1 MTAEVGAAAVV
12 NTTELELIVLS
23 SSTSAPP
30 IVANALMS
38 VPEKLTVT
46 VVALVPIVPVAVAS
60 VEAPETAAHTAAV
73 VGIVLESL
81 VIDEAT
87 P

>member
-46 VVALVPIVPVAVAS
+46 EVALVPIVPVAVAS
-60 VEAPETAAHTAAV
+60 VEVPETAVQTAAV